1 MSQFIEMFGNPL
13 SLNQKNELKRLGEC
27 CILNPRRPNIALCD
41 TDKVSFIP
49 MPAVSEDGYWVDM
62 TDEEYGKVKKG
73 FTYFENNDV
82 LFAKIT
88 PCMENGKG
96 AIVHGLTNGIG
107 MGSTEFHVLRPIN
120 GISSPYWL
128 LALTRMPI
136 FRERAAKN
144 MSGTGGQKRVSASY
158 LDHFMVGLP
167 AIEEQRRF
175 EAIYRQADKSKFG
188 DFKSQFVEMFGNTPM
203 SYEMQDCFS
212 LIRNGANIKQGQFEG
227 GIPIT
232 RIETISDEIVDRQKM
247 GYAGIADNKYELY
260 YLQDG
265 DILISHINSLKHIGK
280 CALYNKKE
288 NESIIHGMNLLCLR
302 PNIVTINPVFA
313 IHMLRSNIIRKGITD
328 ITKPAVNQA
337 SFSAKDFGKLRTI
350 IPPMDKQMLFVSIAE
365 QADKS
370 KFGDFKSQ
378 FIEMFGNCK
387 SQGTL
392 SSLCATFIDGD
403 WIESKDQS
411 DNGIRLIQTGNV
423 GFGFFKGRED
433 KSRYITEETFKKL
446 NCTEVVPGDILI
458 SRLPDPIGRACIVPE
473 GIGKAITAVDCTIV
487 RLNAT
492 LLPEFLISFSK
503 TALYASQINKIKTGT
518 TRLRVSRGNL
528 GNVIIPIP
536 PIESQHH
543 FAAIAQQADKSK
555 SVIQKALVYLND
567 IQSDE
572 LRKIA

>member
-188 DFKSQFVEMFGNTPM
+188 DFKSQF
-203 SYEMQDCFS
+203 
-212 LIRNGANIKQGQFEG
+212 
-227 GIPIT
+227 
-232 RIETISDEIVDRQKM
+232 
-247 GYAGIADNKYELY
+247 
-260 YLQDG
+260 
-265 DILISHINSLKHIGK
+265 
-280 CALYNKKE
+280 
-288 NESIIHGMNLLCLR
+288 
-302 PNIVTINPVFA
+302 
-313 IHMLRSNIIRKGITD
+313 
-328 ITKPAVNQA
+328 
-337 SFSAKDFGKLRTI
+337 
-350 IPPMDKQMLFVSIAE
+350 
-365 QADKS
+365 
-370 KFGDFKSQ
+370 
-378 FIEMFGNCK
+378 IEMFGNCK

-536 PIESQHH
+536 PIRSQHH

>member
-1 MSQFIEMFGNPL
+1 
-13 SLNQKNELKRLGEC
+13 
-27 CILNPRRPNIALCD
+27 
-41 TDKVSFIP
+41 
-49 MPAVSEDGYWVDM
+49 
-62 TDEEYGKVKKG
+62 
-73 FTYFENNDV
+73 
-82 LFAKIT
+82 
-88 PCMENGKG
+88 
-96 AIVHGLTNGIG
+96 
-107 MGSTEFHVLRPIN
+107 
-120 GISSPYWL
+120 
-128 LALTRMPI
+128 
-136 FRERAAKN
+136 
-144 MSGTGGQKRVSASY
+144 
-158 LDHFMVGLP
+158 
-167 AIEEQRRF
+167 
-175 EAIYRQADKSKFG
+175 
-188 DFKSQFVEMFGNTPM
+188 
-203 SYEMQDCFS
+203 
-212 LIRNGANIKQGQFEG
+212 
-227 GIPIT
+227 
-232 RIETISDEIVDRQKM
+232 M

>member
-1 MSQFIEMFGNPL
+1 
-13 SLNQKNELKRLGEC
+13 
-27 CILNPRRPNIALCD
+27 
-41 TDKVSFIP
+41 
-49 MPAVSEDGYWVDM
+49 
-62 TDEEYGKVKKG
+62 
-73 FTYFENNDV
+73 
-82 LFAKIT
+82 
-88 PCMENGKG
+88 MENGKG

-370 KFGDFKSQ
+370 K
-378 FIEMFGNCK
+378 
-387 SQGTL
+387 
-392 SSLCATFIDGD
+392 
-403 WIESKDQS
+403 
-411 DNGIRLIQTGNV
+411 
-423 GFGFFKGRED
+423 
-433 KSRYITEETFKKL
+433 
-446 NCTEVVPGDILI
+446 
-458 SRLPDPIGRACIVPE
+458 
-473 GIGKAITAVDCTIV
+473 
-487 RLNAT
+487 
-492 LLPEFLISFSK
+492 
-503 TALYASQINKIKTGT
+503 
-518 TRLRVSRGNL
+518 
-528 GNVIIPIP
+528 
-536 PIESQHH
+536 
-543 FAAIAQQADKSK
+543 

-572 LRKIA
+572 LGKIA

>member
-1 MSQFIEMFGNPL
+1 MS
-13 SLNQKNELKRLGEC
+13 
-27 CILNPRRPNIALCD
+27 
-41 TDKVSFIP
+41 
-49 MPAVSEDGYWVDM
+49 
-62 TDEEYGKVKKG
+62 
-73 FTYFENNDV
+73 
-82 LFAKIT
+82 
-88 PCMENGKG
+88 
-96 AIVHGLTNGIG
+96 
-107 MGSTEFHVLRPIN
+107 
-120 GISSPYWL
+120 
-128 LALTRMPI
+128 
-136 FRERAAKN
+136 
-144 MSGTGGQKRVSASY
+144 RV
-158 LDHFMVGLP
+158 
-167 AIEEQRRF
+167 
-175 EAIYRQADKSKFG
+175 KFG
-188 DFKSQFVEMFGNTPM
+188 DVVKDVKINIDRLNNPYEYYVAGDHMDSEDLTIHRKGCFTTDDVGPAFIRVFKP
-203 SYEMQDCFS
+203 
-212 LIRNGANIKQGQFEG
+212 GQILYGSRRTYLKKIAVADFEG
-227 GIPIT
+227 VCANT
-232 RIETISDEIVDRQKM
+232 TFVFETKDPHAFEQR
-247 GYAGIADNKYELY
+247 
-260 YLQDG
+260 
-265 DILISHINSLKHIGK
+265 
-280 CALYNKKE
+280 
-288 NESIIHGMNLLCLR
+288 LL
-302 PNIVTINPVFA
+302 PFI
-313 IHMLRSNIIRKGITD
+313 MLS
-328 ITKPAVNQA
+328 
-337 SFSAKDFGKLRTI
+337 KDFTTW
-350 IPPMDKQMLFVSIAE
+350 SIA
-365 QADKS
+365 KS
-370 KFGDFKSQ
+370 KGSTNPYVLFSDLADFEFELPPLEEQKVLVDKLWAAYRLKEAYKKLLVATDEMVKSQ

-555 SVIQKALVYLND
+555 FELKQCIEHIDKVIKSLING
-567 IQSDE
+567 
-572 LRKIA
+572 

>member
-1 MSQFIEMFGNPL
+1 M
-13 SLNQKNELKRLGEC
+13 
-27 CILNPRRPNIALCD
+27 
-41 TDKVSFIP
+41 
-49 MPAVSEDGYWVDM
+49 
-62 TDEEYGKVKKG
+62 
-73 FTYFENNDV
+73 
-82 LFAKIT
+82 
-88 PCMENGKG
+88 
-96 AIVHGLTNGIG
+96 
-107 MGSTEFHVLRPIN
+107 
-120 GISSPYWL
+120 
-128 LALTRMPI
+128 
-136 FRERAAKN
+136 
-144 MSGTGGQKRVSASY
+144 
-158 LDHFMVGLP
+158 
-167 AIEEQRRF
+167 
-175 EAIYRQADKSKFG
+175 
-188 DFKSQFVEMFGNTPM
+188 
-203 SYEMQDCFS
+203 
-212 LIRNGANIKQGQFEG
+212 
-227 GIPIT
+227 
-232 RIETISDEIVDRQKM
+232 
-247 GYAGIADNKYELY
+247 
-260 YLQDG
+260 
-265 DILISHINSLKHIGK
+265 
-280 CALYNKKE
+280 
-288 NESIIHGMNLLCLR
+288 
-302 PNIVTINPVFA
+302 
-313 IHMLRSNIIRKGITD
+313 
-328 ITKPAVNQA
+328 
-337 SFSAKDFGKLRTI
+337 
-350 IPPMDKQMLFVSIAE
+350 
-365 QADKS
+365 
-370 KFGDFKSQ
+370 SQ

-555 SVIQKALVYLND
+555 FGDFKSQFIEIFYGMETTPVKDYIDDSFPGEWGTEDKDGNGVKVIRTTNFTNSGKLNLADVVTRSIEDRKVVRKQIKKYDTILERSGGTADNPVGRVVLFEEDNLFLCNNFTQVLRFKDVDPRFAFYALYYFYQTNRTAIRSMGSKTTGIQNLNMSKYLEIGIPNASDEDQKAFVTIAEQADKSKSVIQKALVYLND

-572 LRKIA
+572 LGKIA

>member
-1 MSQFIEMFGNPL
+1 M
-13 SLNQKNELKRLGEC
+13 
-27 CILNPRRPNIALCD
+27 
-41 TDKVSFIP
+41 
-49 MPAVSEDGYWVDM
+49 
-62 TDEEYGKVKKG
+62 
-73 FTYFENNDV
+73 
-82 LFAKIT
+82 
-88 PCMENGKG
+88 
-96 AIVHGLTNGIG
+96 
-107 MGSTEFHVLRPIN
+107 
-120 GISSPYWL
+120 
-128 LALTRMPI
+128 
-136 FRERAAKN
+136 
-144 MSGTGGQKRVSASY
+144 
-158 LDHFMVGLP
+158 
-167 AIEEQRRF
+167 
-175 EAIYRQADKSKFG
+175 
-188 DFKSQFVEMFGNTPM
+188 
-203 SYEMQDCFS
+203 
-212 LIRNGANIKQGQFEG
+212 
-227 GIPIT
+227 
-232 RIETISDEIVDRQKM
+232 
-247 GYAGIADNKYELY
+247 
-260 YLQDG
+260 
-265 DILISHINSLKHIGK
+265 
-280 CALYNKKE
+280 
-288 NESIIHGMNLLCLR
+288 
-302 PNIVTINPVFA
+302 
-313 IHMLRSNIIRKGITD
+313 
-328 ITKPAVNQA
+328 
-337 SFSAKDFGKLRTI
+337 
-350 IPPMDKQMLFVSIAE
+350 
-365 QADKS
+365 
-370 KFGDFKSQ
+370 SQ

-543 FAAIAQQADKSK
+543 FAAIAQLADKSKFGDFKSQFIEMFGDSSVVRLEDKIATQSGGTPNTKKLKYYEGGNIPWLSSSEVNQGYIFSTEKFITQKGLDNSSARWIPKDSVLIAMYGATAGRVGLSTIPLTTNQAVCALLPCSSFNPIFLYYAVCQKTPWMISQCRGAAQPNISQGIIRSMELSIPPMAKQMQFVSIAKQADKSK